1 MDDLRLF
8 LSHAVALESDAAERY
23 HELNQALDVHNNPE
37 VAELFR
43 RMEHYSNLHLAE
55 ARERAEQAGG
65 VIQVKPW
72 EFQWQDGDSPET
84 AAFEDSHYL
93 MTAYHALKLALRAE
107 RNAFA
112 FYDGVRENTQDREV
126 RELAAEFAEEES
138 GHATELEKWLQQYPE
153 AGEDWDEDPDPPVS
167 VD

>member
-8 LSHAVALESDAAERY
+8 LSHAVALEGDAAERY
-23 HELNQALDVHNNPE
+23 NELNRALDVHNNPE

-55 ARERAEQAGG
+55 ATERAEQAGG
-65 VIQVKPW
+65 VIRIKPW
-72 EFQWQDGDSPET
+72 EFQWQDSDSPET
-84 AAFEDSHYL
+84 AAFENSHYM
-93 MTAYHALKLALRAE
+93 MTAHHALKLALQAE

-112 FYDGVRENTQDREV
+112 FYDGVRKATQNPQV
-126 RELAAEFAEEES
+126 RTLAAEFAEEES
-138 GHATELEKWLQQYPE
+138 GHAAELEQWLQHYP
-153 AGEDWDEDPDPPVS
+153 APADDWDEDPDPPVP